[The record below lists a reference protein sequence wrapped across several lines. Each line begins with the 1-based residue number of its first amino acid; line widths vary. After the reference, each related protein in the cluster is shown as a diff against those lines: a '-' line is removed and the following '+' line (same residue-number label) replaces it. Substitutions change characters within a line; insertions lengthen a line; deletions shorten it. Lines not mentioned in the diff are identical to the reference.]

1 MKNARGNSVIS
12 DGLNL
17 TINYSLVD
25 KGSESSDIMELIY
38 DLKNKQY
45 VFSIIPEK
53 IIHMNNGIKYYYV
66 EAECNESKVI
76 INAYGKQAEELFKEV
91 HKHSFLKNKI

>member
-1 MKNARGNSVIS
+1 
-12 DGLNL
+12 L

-25 KGSESSDIMELIY
+25 KGSESSEIKELVQ

-45 VFSIIPEK
+45 VFGIIPEK

-66 EAECNESKVI
+66 EAGINDSKVI
-76 INAYGKQAEELFKEV
+76 INAYGRQAEQLFEEL
-91 HKHSFLKNKI
+91 HNHSFLKNNISQ

>member
-1 MKNARGNSVIS
+1 M
-12 DGLNL
+12 
-17 TINYSLVD
+17 TINYRLID
-25 KGSESSDIMELIY
+25 KGSESSDIKELVR

-53 IIHMNNGIKYYYV
+53 IIYMNNGIKYYYV
-66 EAECNESKVI
+66 EAECNESNVI
-76 INAYGKQAEELFKEV
+76 INAYGRQAEELFKEV